1 MVTYQECNDSDGY
14 QARPGCD
21 NEEESGH
28 PTRKSLT
35 SCEMF
40 SRKSALL
47 TKCLKYEGKYRKV
60 TRQPRNIIRKEI
72 KQSQFSYLKSNWAI
86 QLSPDVV
93 L

>member
-1 MVTYQECNDSDGY
+1 MLTYQECNDSDGY

-40 SRKSALL
+40 SRNSALL
-47 TKCLKYEGKYRKV
+47 T
-60 TRQPRNIIRKEI
+60 N
-72 KQSQFSYLKSNWAI
+72 F
-86 QLSPDVV
+86 
-93 L
+93 